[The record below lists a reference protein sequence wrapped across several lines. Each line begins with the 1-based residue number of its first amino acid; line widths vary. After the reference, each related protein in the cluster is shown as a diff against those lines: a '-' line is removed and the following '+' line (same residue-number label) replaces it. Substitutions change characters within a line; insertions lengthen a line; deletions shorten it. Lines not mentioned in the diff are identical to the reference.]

1 MLFIQFV
8 YAGMGLLSKAAISKG
23 MSPYVF
29 VVYRQAFASVAL
41 SPFAFFDSK
50 KSAPLSCNLL
60 CKLFLVSLVGYDMS
74 LSNYTCTMQNKE
86 DALQTETELLS
97 TFDYAWNTRSNCVR
111 RPDDI
116 LQKLHQIASCTR
128 TLSDIARVVL
138 PFTQKCHPRLV
149 QDITGAIQEQENG
162 KICGHTVTASFET
175 TLSNCDCFTVTKTL
189 EQGGSKLLHRWQ
201 QVAPQIDE
209 NLFIRVIIQPGNG
222 TVPGKR
228 TVTTSYNA
236 LFLGGANRLLQVMKH
251 GFPELGLT
259 RKDCVE
265 TSWIKS
271 VLYIAGYPDGTTPE
285 VLLQGKSTTKA
296 YFKAKSNFVREVIT
310 EKSLNALWKIFLQ
323 DDGPLMIWN
332 SYGGK
337 MSRIAESASPFPH
350 RKGVLYKIQH
360 VTGWL
365 DGEKSMAKHTNWMRK
380 FYFYMAPYV
389 SKYPRETY
397 VNYTDLDIG
406 MNQKNN
412 TSLLEASSWG
422 YRYFKGNFNRLVKV
436 KTKVDPSNFFRHE
449 QSIPLLPT
457 GKKE

>member
-1 MLFIQFV
+1 MGREVVVAVKTAFIRL
-8 YAGMGLLSKAAISKG
+8 A
-23 MSPYVF
+23 
-29 VVYRQAFASVAL
+29 
-41 SPFAFFDSK
+41 
-50 KSAPLSCNLL
+50 
-60 CKLFLVSLVGYDMS
+60 
-74 LSNYTCTMQNKE
+74 
-86 DALQTETELLS
+86 
-97 TFDYAWNTRSNCVR
+97 NC
-111 RPDDI
+111 P
-116 LQKLHQIASCTR
+116 
-128 TLSDIARVVL
+128 
-138 PFTQKCHPRLV
+138 
-149 QDITGAIQEQENG
+149 
-162 KICGHTVTASFET
+162 SF
-175 TLSNCDCFTVTKTL
+175 SNCDCFTVTKTL

-397 VNYTDLDIG
+397 VNYRDLDIG

-412 TSLLEASSWG
+412 TSLLKASSWG